1 MNKKLFSTALIINTL
16 SFPLMAKN
24 GLNDTSLKVNVD
36 LYGVSVEETQIDAK
50 VVGTRIGLN
59 GRYKVFETLD
69 SFLEIGAYSETGSN
83 NAQFIDEYAP
93 NKGVSLRNAGVA
105 WNPIRFFKLEAG
117 ALSQKRIKN
126 PLLVGG
132 SAFASAAERIVIP
145 FTEDHR
151 LFIEAQQSIPNNQNL
166 TERIGQVNKGSPQFL
181 HNMVG
186 IELDGNVLNTQASVG
201 MWKYSELSSS
211 VAYNSLFL
219 GNSTNG
225 GDSTTSQFIYDYEGL
240 SAQGSLNYTH
250 NEIYGFQISGSY
262 VYNDKAPEGRNKGHL
277 FTLALGISEQFF
289 GIETFSNE
297 SDSSVAFYNSKSVG
311 HNNKEGTSIFFKGS
325 MKAKDLNYKIRW
337 TEMKR
342 LRSSLYQNDTSRID
356 FKISKAFDIL

>member
-1 MNKKLFSTALIINTL
+1 MNKKLISTALIINTL
-16 SFPLMAKN
+16 SFPLHAKT
-24 GLNDTSLKVNVD
+24 GLSDTSLDMSVD

-50 VVGTRIGLN
+50 VIGARIGMN
-59 GRYKVFETLD
+59 GRYKVFESLD

-93 NKGVSLRNAGVA
+93 NKGVSLRNAGIA
-105 WNPIRFFKLEAG
+105 WTPIRFFKLEAG
-117 ALSQKRIKN
+117 ALSQRRIKN
-126 PLLVGG
+126 PLLVGS
-132 SAFASAAERIVIP
+132 SAFASAAEKIIIP
-145 FTEDHR
+145 FTQDHR

-181 HNMVG
+181 HNQAG
-186 IELDGNVLNTQASVG
+186 IELDGNVLNAQASVG

-225 GDSTTSQFIYDYEGL
+225 GDSTSSRFTYDFEGL

-250 NEIYGFQISGSY
+250 NETYGFQISGSY

-277 FTLALGISEQFF
+277 FTLALGMHDQFF

-311 HNNKEGTSIFFKGS
+311 HNNKEGTSLFFKGKLKS
-325 MKAKDLNYKIRW
+325 KDLDYRIRW

-356 FKISKAFDIL
+356 FKITKAFNIL